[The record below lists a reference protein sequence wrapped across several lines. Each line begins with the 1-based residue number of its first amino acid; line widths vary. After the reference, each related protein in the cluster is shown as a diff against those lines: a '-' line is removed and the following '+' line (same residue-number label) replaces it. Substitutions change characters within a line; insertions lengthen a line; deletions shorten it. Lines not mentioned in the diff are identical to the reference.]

1 MIGCAALFLSIFTA
15 QAQNGTNVRISII
28 IDDMGDQ
35 RQVGLRAI
43 QLPGPV
49 TYAFL
54 PHTPYSKS
62 LANAAHSQGKEVM
75 LHLPMQAMKA
85 NLLGPGGLTLD
96 MSRKRFNQT
105 LHNSLAS
112 VPHVVGINNHMGSL
126 LTRHPGHMK
135 WLMEE
140 IKQLDNLYFIDSR
153 TTHHTVAT
161 QLAREHQIPTR
172 ERDVFLDDDPNP
184 NAITKQFT
192 RLIEKAIKH
201 GSAVGIGHPYESTL
215 DVLTIMLPR
224 LEKMGIELVPAS
236 ELVEPAIKLRLAN
249 KASPDTIPGPLV
261 FNRHSIENDS
271 EFSQPHHKN

>member
-1 MIGCAALFLSIFTA
+1 M
-15 QAQNGTNVRISII
+15 
-28 IDDMGDQ
+28 
-35 RQVGLRAI
+35 

-62 LANAAHSQGKEVM
+62 MARAAYATGKEVM
-75 LHLPMQAMKA
+75 LHLPMQAMRA

-96 MSRKRFNQT
+96 MSRKQFKQT
-105 LHNSLAS
+105 LHSSLES
-112 VPHVVGINNHMGSL
+112 VPHVVGLNNHMGSL

-140 IKQLDNLYFIDSR
+140 IKQLNNLYFIDSR

-161 QLAREHQIPTR
+161 QLAKEHQIPTR

-184 NAITKQFT
+184 DAITKQFA
-192 RLIEKAIKH
+192 RLVEKAIKY

-215 DVLTIMLPR
+215 DVLMVMLPQ
-224 LEKMGIELVPAS
+224 LEEMGIELVPAS
-236 ELVEPAIKLRLAN
+236 QLVEPAIKLRVAD
-249 KASPDTIPGPLV
+249 KTSAEIIPSPLV
-261 FNRHSIENDS
+261 FNSHGVENES
-271 EFSQPHHKN
+271 EFSQHRHKN